1 MIQEILEKPSEFAR
15 KRPTSLQIMPSV
27 VHQRENTKI
36 SPEEGMN
43 ARKRLRDQVEV
54 ELDQVIEQ
62 IIIQDQKRQVP
73 LSEELIQARHQQMTL
88 RLLTP
93 IPERMIGL
101 DTQTELVVRLQALV
115 TLIEQIAKE
124 KKRIYDDLCRNQG
137 NPIGQEQ
144 QWYRI
149 KKILEI
155 DKLLHFLIAAQ
166 THPTLKDIRIHP
178 IIYHQSVDLKN
189 QRNQVR
195 QINQEQRGNPILGN
209 PKSTHSITWPGPE
222 IETPITQMTKTPNK
236 ISPTYPY
243 NEEEEK
249 NTIKLEKQKSKSMI
263 KIVEDIYYE
272 GWDHEWRYAK
282 STFVM
287 SSLCLLLQFLTVMR

>member
-1 MIQEILEKPSEFAR
+1 MPQGQIMIQEILEKPSEFAR

-27 VHQRENTKI
+27 VLQRENTKI

-195 QINQEQRGNPILGN
+195 QINQEQRGNPILDN

-236 ISPTYPY
+236 I
-243 NEEEEK
+243 
-249 NTIKLEKQKSKSMI
+249 
-263 KIVEDIYYE
+263 
-272 GWDHEWRYAK
+272 
-282 STFVM
+282 
-287 SSLCLLLQFLTVMR
+287 